1 MLPQFIKRCKRALCE
16 LLTHTTI
23 EWEVF
28 KKNIGQM
35 DYLRK
40 AVGCRL
46 REMLPLLGDAYQ
58 IRFVG
63 RYFSQDEEL
72 LDKMK
77 RLDIVVV
84 VEVA

>member
-1 MLPQFIKRCKRALCE
+1 VKCCLC
-16 LLTHTTI
+16 
-23 EWEVF
+23 W
-28 KKNIGQM
+28 
-35 DYLRK
+35 
-40 AVGCRL
+40 
-46 REMLPLLGDAYQ
+46 GDAYQ